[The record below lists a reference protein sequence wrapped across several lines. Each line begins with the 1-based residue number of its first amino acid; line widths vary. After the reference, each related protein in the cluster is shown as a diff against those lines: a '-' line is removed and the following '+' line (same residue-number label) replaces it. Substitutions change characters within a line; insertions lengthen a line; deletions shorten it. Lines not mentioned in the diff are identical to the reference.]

1 MKEQKTM
8 KKNYI
13 KFELV
18 DNTNF
23 NGYNE
28 SCEMKKSWYGM
39 RDEEA
44 ISIMSLEDY
53 YYYCREFAL
62 AMGYAEKT
70 VEEWFD

>member
-1 MKEQKTM
+1 MAKG
-8 KKNYI
+8 KNYI

-18 DNTNF
+18 DNTNL
-23 NGYNE
+23 NRYNQ
-28 SCEMKKSWYGM
+28 SCEMKKYWYM
-39 RDEEA
+39 EEEDE
-44 ISIMSLEDY
+44 ILFLEDY

>member
-1 MKEQKTM
+1 MKNIK

-18 DNTNF
+18 DNTNLDEF
-23 NGYNE
+23 NQ
-28 SCEMKKSWYGM
+28 SCEMKKFWYAKEE
-39 RDEEA
+39 DE
-44 ISIMSLEDY
+44 IMSLEDY
-53 YYYCREFAL
+53 YYHCRAFAL